1 MLLQLVLNT
10 IIKEKPEFLT
20 EYFDDV
26 SVLEVHRRYTEM
38 MDRLYQTKIELY
50 SDSYPA
56 YIFKNQNKCKELKQK
71 IIRD

>member
-1 MLLQLVLNT
+1 MLLQLVLNA

-56 YIFKNQNKCKELKQK
+56 YIYQSKCKELKQK